1 MTLLCFLKPTV
12 NGLNC
17 KLPYRVSGI
26 CFFCNEGYC
35 PTQTNTRTACLSGQ
49 FGHIA
54 ILANNYKGTHVL
66 NTPQNGI
73 IGINQQCLLY
83 YDYYYMSI
91 LPGTVDKITVRN
103 EETSGRSDTIDT
115 VANSPING
123 WIKPRTSTVTGTSTT
138 TATESINSS
147 TIKLTTGLTTLST
160 ASIITVV
167 PIIASTKQTNSSTAI
182 ITTHGQSRMSPTTSK
197 EISSETVSEKT
208 SATTLPAIESTFSR
222 TLTILDLTTSAIW
235 TTSSATTMMSIDT
248 SMVTETTE
256 KVKTTQP
263 TEETS
268 DIIVFSTPQE
278 ITSIEVPRTSET
290 TIKLTI
296 TKTFSLVAT
305 NHTSL
310 VSVTSSKITIAV
322 PTKISTNTSRESTD
336 LIITTTATRS
346 STTLIMNA
354 TTFGN
359 NKNNVGS
366 SNKPLTIVLA
376 TIASTAGSIFGSA
389 AQHVMEKDQNT
400 ELSLIVEADPMKNKM
415 MV

>member
-1 MTLLCFLKPTV
+1 
-12 NGLNC
+12 
-17 KLPYRVSGI
+17 
-26 CFFCNEGYC
+26 
-35 PTQTNTRTACLSGQ
+35 
-49 FGHIA
+49 
-54 ILANNYKGTHVL
+54 
-66 NTPQNGI
+66 
-73 IGINQQCLLY
+73 
-83 YDYYYMSI
+83 MSI

-123 WIKPRTSTVTGTSTT
+123 WIKRNVTFTSTKSGY
-138 TATESINSS
+138 
-147 TIKLTTGLTTLST
+147 K
-160 ASIITVV
+160 
-167 PIIASTKQTNSSTAI
+167 
-182 ITTHGQSRMSPTTSK
+182 MSPTTSK

-322 PTKISTNTSRESTD
+322 PTKISTNTLRESTD

-376 TIASTAGSIFGSA
+376 TLLRVICIAVEIAIF
-389 AQHVMEKDQNT
+389 
-400 ELSLIVEADPMKNKM
+400 I
-415 MV
+415 

>member
-1 MTLLCFLKPTV
+1 MKQLMTLLCFLKPTV

-123 WIKPRTSTVTGTSTT
+123 WIKRNVTFTSTKSGY
-138 TATESINSS
+138 
-147 TIKLTTGLTTLST
+147 K
-160 ASIITVV
+160 
-167 PIIASTKQTNSSTAI
+167 
-182 ITTHGQSRMSPTTSK
+182 
-197 EISSETVSEKT
+197 
-208 SATTLPAIESTFSR
+208 
-222 TLTILDLTTSAIW
+222 
-235 TTSSATTMMSIDT
+235 SSATTMMSIDT

-322 PTKISTNTSRESTD
+322 PTKISTNTLRESTD

-376 TIASTAGSIFGSA
+376 TLLRVICIAVEIAIF
-389 AQHVMEKDQNT
+389 
-400 ELSLIVEADPMKNKM
+400 I
-415 MV
+415 